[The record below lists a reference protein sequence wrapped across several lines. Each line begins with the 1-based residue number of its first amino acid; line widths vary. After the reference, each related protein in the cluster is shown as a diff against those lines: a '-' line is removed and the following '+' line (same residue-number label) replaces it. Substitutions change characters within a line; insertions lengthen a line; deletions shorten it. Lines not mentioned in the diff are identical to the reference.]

1 MMEQERNGYV
11 LWNSLEENEDMIT
24 LLQKTT
30 TTTTTT
36 TKQKHVSF
44 ILTSAASTLV
54 MAQPENRWSVD
65 PIKRK
70 STQERNA
77 LESNLIGNESEYTSS
92 SSWEDIEVATVN
104 DSVDQVMENP

>member
-1 MMEQERNGYV
+1 MMEQERNGCL

-30 TTTTTT
+30 TTTK
-36 TKQKHVSF
+36 KQKQKYVSF